1 MSISVDLS
9 DLPQTL
15 GSYDFAY
22 LLSASATDRGAP
34 RVLAVR
40 PRLREGVLH
49 VSGLGERSCASIAQ
63 RPAVSLTWPP
73 QKEDGYSLIV
83 DGTAVL
89 DIEQPGGVRIT
100 PGHAVLHRPA
110 PRPAGQREPRF
121 PFAKLLGLRFDAQ
134 GEGKSTLSLHI
145 LPKHMNPNGV
155 VHGGVTYALA
165 DTGMGTA
172 LQTTLEPGQIC
183 ATIDIGMHYHK
194 PIMGGRLV
202 CQTELLTRGKTV
214 GHLRSTLYIED
225 KLVASA
231 SGNFAI
237 FARPGQAR
245 EKTPD

>member
-1 MSISVDLS
+1 MSIAVALT
-9 DLPQTL
+9 DLPQAL

-22 LLSASATDRGAP
+22 LLSAGTSEGGAP

-40 PRLREGVLH
+40 PHLREGVLC

-63 RPAVSLTWPP
+63 RPAVNLTWPP

-89 DIEQPGGVRIT
+89 DAEQPGSVRIT

-110 PRPAGQREPRF
+110 PRPKDQRAPRF
-121 PFAKLLGLRFDAQ
+121 PFAKLIGLRFDAQ
-134 GEGKSTLSLHI
+134 GEGKSTLSLPI
-145 LPKHMNPNGV
+145 LPKHLNPNGV

-172 LQTTLEPGQIC
+172 LQATLEPGQIC

-194 PIMGGRLV
+194 PVMGGRLV
-202 CQTELLTRGKTV
+202 CHTELLTRGKTV
-214 GHLRSTLYIED
+214 GHLRSTLFIGD

-237 FARPGQAR
+237 FARPDKVQ
-245 EKTPD
+245 